1 MTLNDRLA
9 AYFMERPGAMVNA
22 RDLLP
27 IAGFAGWRTRL
38 SELRHPPYNMDIR
51 NVPGTFRASDGQ
63 VYRTS
68 HYVYHPPAVNQVSPD
83 PWSLTAQERA

>member
-1 MTLNDRLA
+1 MRLNDRLA

-22 RDLLP
+22 KDLLP
-27 IAGFAGWRTRL
+27 IAGFGGWRTRI

-51 NVPGTFRASDGQ
+51 NVPGLFRASDGQ

-68 HYVYHPPAVNQVSPD
+68 HYVYQPPATSQLVPLSMEV
-83 PWSLTAQERA
+83 TAS